1 VASTSLTSRRCIP
14 GPDRESKRI
23 LAGRRGSCYGPANA
37 KGRHAAHD
45 WDVQQPEMTRAASAE
60 QSSPGVSP
68 CRPQALVMLGLFLIT
83 LSIFLLTTY
92 ARGYSTD
99 GSQYFYTAEAFLEGR
114 LSIKKENSLGARL
127 AADGNFY
134 SKAGPFQSVV
144 EIPAILVS
152 GALGSVLPLDG
163 PTRSEMVRGWAP
175 DVTSAL
181 TVSGIVVL
189 VCLIVLELGYG
200 LASAGVIGTLVALTT
215 PHWIYAR
222 VDFTEPT
229 HSFLLLAAFLTLL
242 RARRAPS
249 SAGPAILIGTM
260 VGALILTKLS
270 YLLVVPVFWLALL
283 WLGRP
288 LTSGKFFQL
297 SLACGVPIA
306 LGGLTYLAW
315 NYARWGS
322 ILDFGFQ
329 SEPFDTPL
337 IIGLYGLFLS
347 PGKSV
352 FLYAPILMLAA
363 VGLVPFAR
371 RHPFETIVIAALT
384 IPGVFFYAK
393 FWSWSGDWAWGPRYM
408 VAFMALWALPVATM
422 LASGRIIHRVALS
435 VLALGGL
442 WVQICGVAINPG
454 NYLSI
459 HMYQVV
465 PVVFPGMTPNFK
477 ASRDMVHFNPFFSPI
492 VAHWWLLKASVERII
507 WPEANDPE
515 KNTSL
520 QDRPW
525 KYIAVEGDWKPAHP
539 EYALGPDVWPY
550 DPPKYMTRTAVVTV
564 AGVFTLIGVA
574 GFAALGAGIR
584 TGSRSRRAAK

>member
-1 VASTSLTSRRCIP
+1 MI
-14 GPDRESKRI
+14 
-23 LAGRRGSCYGPANA
+23 
-37 KGRHAAHD
+37 
-45 WDVQQPEMTRAASAE
+45 RAASAE
-60 QSSPGVSP
+60 QSSSILGP
-68 CRPQALVMLGLFLIT
+68 CRTQALVMLGLFLIT

-114 LSIKKENSLGARL
+114 LSIKKENSLGARQSD
-127 AADGNFY
+127 DGNFY
-134 SKAGPFQSVV
+134 SKAGPFQSVIEMPV
-144 EIPAILVS
+144 ILVVR
-152 GALGSVLPLDG
+152 ALGSVLPLDG
-163 PTRSEMVRGWAP
+163 ATRNEMVRGWAP
-175 DVTSAL
+175 SVLSAL

-200 LASAGVIGTLVALTT
+200 LASASLIGTLVALTT

-222 VDFTEPT
+222 VDLTEPT

-242 RARRAPS
+242 RARRAPPS
-249 SAGPAILIGTM
+249 VGPAILIGAM

-283 WLGRP
+283 WLARP
-288 LTSGKFFQL
+288 LTVGKFFKL
-297 SLACGVPIA
+297 SFACGIPIA
-306 LGGLTYLAW
+306 IGGLTYLAW

-337 IIGLYGLFLS
+337 IVGLYGLLLS

-371 RHPFETIVIAALT
+371 RHPFETIIIAALT
-384 IPGVFFYAK
+384 IPGVIFYAK

-408 VAFMALWALPVATM
+408 VAFMALWALPIATL
-422 LASGRIIHRVALS
+422 LATGRILHRAALT

-442 WVQICGVAINPG
+442 WVQICGVGINPG
-454 NYLSI
+454 NYLSL

-477 ASRDMVHFNPFFSPI
+477 TSRDMVHFNPFFSPI

-507 WPEANDPE
+507 WPERVYPE

-520 QDRPW
+520 QDLPW
-525 KYIAVEGDWKPAHP
+525 KYIAGPDGWKPAHP
-539 EYALGPDVWPY
+539 EYALGPDIWPY
-550 DPPKYMTRTAVVTV
+550 DPPKYMSRSAVMTV
-564 AGVFTLIGVA
+564 AGVMTLIGVA
-574 GFAALGAGIR
+574 GFVVLGAGIR
-584 TGSRSRRAAK
+584 AGSRSRRSA